1 MKNEDKWNR
10 LDDVNYIT
18 TIDRNG
24 LFSLIDGFPEQ
35 LERGVKSFPEKIPFR
50 SGDYSSIGL
59 VGIGTSRV

>member
-1 MKNEDKWNR
+1 MKSEDKGNR

-35 LERGVKSFPEKIPFR
+35 LERG
-50 SGDYSSIGL
+50 
-59 VGIGTSRV
+59 